1 MARQSGGGFARVLP
15 RARLTTDVR
24 WLVALLDRA
33 VSEFPEK
40 TDPITSVRTVEM
52 RKRGEMEGLV
62 GLTTYCCVQ
71 TADDRER
78 EVGPATQTITF
89 YSELLDQISDESALG
104 VLAHELAHAWLN
116 EHAYPEDSKERERQ
130 ADDLARKWGYGRYL
144 DALAAETDAP

>member
-1 MARQSGGGFARVLP
+1 MARQSGRGFARVLP
-15 RARLTTDVR
+15 RARLTTDDPR
-24 WLVALLDRA
+24 LVALVDRA
-33 VSEFPEK
+33 VFEFPEK
-40 TDPITSVRTVEM
+40 ADPITSVRTVEV

-71 TADDRER
+71 TAA
-78 EVGPATQTITF
+78 GPATQTITF

-130 ADDLARKWGYGRYL
+130 ADDLARKWGKGRYL
-144 DALAAETDAP
+144 YAHAAESEAP